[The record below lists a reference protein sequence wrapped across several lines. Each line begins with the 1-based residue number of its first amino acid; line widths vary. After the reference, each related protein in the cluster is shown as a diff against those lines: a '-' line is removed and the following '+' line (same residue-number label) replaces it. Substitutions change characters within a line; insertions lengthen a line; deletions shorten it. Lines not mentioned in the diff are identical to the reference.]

1 MVSSSTSHITLL
13 ATTRGRKEPVIRL
26 LDSLC
31 LQSYKNFTLLLGD
44 QSSDGSFDDLLA
56 LYAGK
61 INIERIPLEP
71 QGLSKAR
78 NALLPYVK
86 GDIVALTDDDCHY
99 APDCLEQVAH
109 LFNSHGEMVG
119 LIGNCNGRSK
129 IYPKERQ
136 ENRFSVFQEAPS
148 WALFFRADAMRITG
162 DFDEGLGIGSNGP
175 YQSGE
180 ETDYLLRVLKANI
193 GKILRS
199 SSVHVFHDTFNFN
212 DPSLLSKAYGYGVGR
227 MHLLHKHKMPLWFRL
242 ANLIYPIVRALL
254 EGGKTWPYRK
264 AMFKGRLKGDF

>member
-1 MVSSSTSHITLL
+1 MVRSCTSHITLL
-13 ATTRGRKEPVIRL
+13 TTSRGRKEPVIRL

-44 QSSDGSFDDLLA
+44 QSSDASFDDLLA
-56 LYAGK
+56 SYAGK

-86 GDIVALTDDDCHY
+86 GDIVALTDDDCYY
-99 APDCLEQVAH
+99 AQNCLEQVAD
-109 LFNSHGEMVG
+109 LFNSHCDMAG
-119 LIGNCNGRSK
+119 LIGNCNGHSK
-129 IYPKERQ
+129 AYPKERQ
-136 ENRFSVFQEAPS
+136 ENCFSVFRDAPS
-148 WALFFRADAMRITG
+148 WALFFRADAMRMTG
-162 DFDEGLGIGSNGP
+162 DFDEELGIGSNGP

-180 ETDYLLRVLKANI
+180 ETDYLLRVLNANV

-199 SSVHVFHDTFNFN
+199 SSVHVFHDTFDFN

-227 MHLLHKHKMPLWFRL
+227 THLLHKHKMPLWFQM
-242 ANLIYPIVRALL
+242 ANLIYPIVRVLL

-264 AMFKGRLKGDF
+264 AMFKGRLKGAF

>member
-1 MVSSSTSHITLL
+1 MVRSCALHITLL

-44 QSSDGSFDDLLA
+44 QSSDASFNDLLA
-56 LYAGK
+56 LYAEQ
-61 INIERIPLEP
+61 ISIERIPLEP

-99 APDCLEQVAH
+99 APDCLAQVAD
-109 LFNSHGEMVG
+109 LFNSHSDMAG
-119 LIGNCNGRSK
+119 LIGNCNGLSK
-129 IYPKERQ
+129 AYQTAHQ
-136 ENRFSVFQEAPS
+136 ENRFSVFRDAPS
-148 WALFFRADAMRITG
+148 WALFFRAGAMRMTG
-162 DFDEGLGIGSNGP
+162 GFDEGLGIGSNGP

-180 ETDYLLRVLKANI
+180 ETDYLLRVLNANV

-199 SSVHVFHDTFNFN
+199 SSAHVFHDTFNFN
-212 DPSLLSKAYGYGVGR
+212 DPNLLPKAYGYGVGR

-242 ANLIYPIVRALL
+242 ANLFYPIVRVLL

-264 AMFKGRLKGDF
+264 AMFKGRLKGAF